1 MHTSHTNL
9 QVDSKIMQGECLH
22 RYVSACKTL
31 ATPEVS
37 GDPQAG
43 VSFASLFASQCA
55 HVQADAPEVFWI
67 FRRPFGPIAAD
78 IRVSRRDSWICV
90 GRVRPRF
97 APRGPGVIW
106 EPFSEVGVLG
116 SHL

>member
-31 ATPEVS
+31 ATEVS

-55 HVQADAPEVFWI
+55 HVQADAPEDFLD
-67 FRRPFGPIAAD
+67 F
-78 IRVSRRDSWICV
+78 
-90 GRVRPRF
+90 
-97 APRGPGVIW
+97 
-106 EPFSEVGVLG
+106 
-116 SHL
+116 